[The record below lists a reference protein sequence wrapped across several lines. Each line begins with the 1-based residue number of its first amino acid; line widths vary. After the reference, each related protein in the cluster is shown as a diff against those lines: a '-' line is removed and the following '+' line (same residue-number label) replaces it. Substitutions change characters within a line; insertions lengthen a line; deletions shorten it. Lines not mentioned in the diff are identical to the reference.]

1 MTSTETIS
9 TPTRSIPS
17 TFLPAKSED
26 DNVAS
31 FVRSELQQDIVRQV
45 VRQKLRKQRHLVL
58 PKAID
63 AAYLDELFPQL
74 LDLFNPQTVY
84 YNGGIAK
91 VPEWKISC
99 YLEVMEG
106 GVPTTHPNLELQAH
120 FEPLL
125 DACNDIFL
133 FWYHQQHACNK
144 VNQKPVQGCHRLM
157 TFVTR
162 YTPNPGE
169 QALLKHVDGAG
180 KVDGSVVV
188 ALPIDRW
195 SAPESENAFE
205 GGGITFWDGG
215 NEIHYDT
222 RSGDLAL
229 IDRAVWHQADPIIKG
244 TRWALVIF
252 YRVER

>member
-1 MTSTETIS
+1 MMTSTDTIA
-9 TPTRSIPS
+9 TPTSPSIPS
-17 TFLPAKSED
+17 AFLSAKSD
-26 DNVAS
+26 DNDAS
-31 FVRSELQQDIVRQV
+31 FVRPALQQDIVRQV

-63 AAYLDELFPQL
+63 ASYLDTLFPKLLELFH
-74 LDLFNPQTVY
+74 PQTVY

-125 DACNDIFL
+125 EACNDIFL
-133 FWYHQQHACNK
+133 FWYRQQHACNK
-144 VNQKPVQGCHRLM
+144 ANPKPVQGCHRLM

-169 QALLKHVDGAG
+169 QALLKVSWWWWCCVYNI
-180 KVDGSVVV
+180 K
-188 ALPIDRW
+188 L
-195 SAPESENAFE
+195 SANRNDA
-205 GGGITFWDGG
+205 
-215 NEIHYDT
+215 N
-222 RSGDLAL
+222 
-229 IDRAVWHQADPIIKG
+229 
-244 TRWALVIF
+244 
-252 YRVER
+252 